1 MPPRLPR
8 KRRKGGFLLP
18 HTPLL
23 VLPRPVHS
31 STAHLDVQ
39 SGDLEQWGRVPS
51 PHWPPGAGLGAFSDF
66 SRQPHEG
73 GMYLHHRHRPHFT
86 EDTQR
91 AAKRPAQEQTA
102 ARGRGETEPREP
114 GSFLQLRGASY
125 FSPAISLEPGAP
137 RLHCPGPGA
146 GGGEGVPAPLALT
159 VAAWLLPAPHPS
171 NSPPE
176 DELERNEAPAAAWK
190 CRVQQKRALGG
201 TRV

>member
-1 MPPRLPR
+1 
-8 KRRKGGFLLP
+8 
-18 HTPLL
+18 
-23 VLPRPVHS
+23 
-31 STAHLDVQ
+31 
-39 SGDLEQWGRVPS
+39 
-51 PHWPPGAGLGAFSDF
+51 
-66 SRQPHEG
+66 
-73 GMYLHHRHRPHFT
+73 MYPHHRHRPHFT

-159 VAAWLLPAPHPS
+159 LAAWLLPAPHPS

-176 DELERNEAPAAAWK
+176 DELERNESPAAAWK